1 LAAEDDANLTSSTRP
16 LLPVTGVTTQGRVLP
31 FVSPLSNCGSRNLA
45 TGPPGPVSTTS
56 ASTVNYRIVAL
67 EPVMPTAARFDLKMD
82 ADEKAIVAKAA
93 ALLGTTMAGFVRV
106 AAKEK
111 AQVLLDRE
119 ARLTL
124 TDRDF
129 TAFARALDSAFAPN
143 PALKAALTQVRR
155 RVRRA

>member
-1 LAAEDDANLTSSTRP
+1 MTP
-16 LLPVTGVTTQGRVLP
+16 
-31 FVSPLSNCGSRNLA
+31 
-45 TGPPGPVSTTS
+45 
-56 ASTVNYRIVAL
+56 
-67 EPVMPTAARFDLKMD
+67 AARFDLKMD
-82 ADEKAIVAKAA
+82 AHEKAMVARAA

-129 TAFARALDSAFAPN
+129 TAFASALDSAFAPN
-143 PALKAALTQVRR
+143 PALKSALTQVRR
-155 RVRRA
+155 KVRRA

>member
-1 LAAEDDANLTSSTRP
+1 
-16 LLPVTGVTTQGRVLP
+16 
-31 FVSPLSNCGSRNLA
+31 
-45 TGPPGPVSTTS
+45 
-56 ASTVNYRIVAL
+56 
-67 EPVMPTAARFDLKMD
+67 M
-82 ADEKAIVAKAA
+82 AKAA
-93 ALLGTTMAGFVRV
+93 ALLGTTMAGFVRM

-129 TAFARALDSAFAPN
+129 TAFASALDSAFVPN

-155 RVRRA
+155 KVRHA

>member
-1 LAAEDDANLTSSTRP
+1 
-16 LLPVTGVTTQGRVLP
+16 
-31 FVSPLSNCGSRNLA
+31 
-45 TGPPGPVSTTS
+45 
-56 ASTVNYRIVAL
+56 L
-67 EPVMPTAARFDLKMD
+67 ELFMTTAARFDLKMD

-124 TDRDF
+124 NDRDF
-129 TAFARALDSAFAPN
+129 TAFASALDSAFAPN

-155 RVRRA
+155 KVRRA